1 MPLLVRSLF
10 SLVLQSISLY
20 SYAIP
25 GLGGGGPLDA
35 AKAGMALVAQ
45 KRLDGKFDLERDGH
59 KFVANIRPFMS
70 NAMKDA
76 KGWEQWT
83 KAVPAIAGIPT
94 TAGTGSE
101 GGKSA
106 VITLQDGV
114 KLVFGNPVFMPK
126 TVALVP
132 QFTSKLPASLTAGTG
147 IDALFHNM
155 EAFFVTYKAALNDGM
170 NDADIAYTDD
180 FALKGISL
188 IVDNLPNAVKNGN
201 DLNTRLKMQIAALYG
216 AKAFRKGD
224 LGGIHATAHALGAYY
239 HLHHGT
245 AIARMSV
252 PVLKYNAERMT
263 DETRKAFGT
272 VHEIFKKGGYAG
284 ATLADS
290 TAKFIAPLGIP
301 LGLKELPV
309 KAGDLA
315 KLAAIAAN
323 DPCQTNPVPLK
334 EADYSAIFESANK
347 L

>member
-1 MPLLVRSLF
+1 
-10 SLVLQSISLY
+10 
-20 SYAIP
+20 
-25 GLGGGGPLDA
+25 
-35 AKAGMALVAQ
+35 
-45 KRLDGKFDLERDGH
+45 
-59 KFVANIRPFMS
+59 MS
-70 NAMKDA
+70 GTPKENP
-76 KGWEQWT
+76 KGWEQFVSS
-83 KAVPAIAGIPT
+83 VPAIAGIPT

-106 VITLQDGV
+106 VITLPDGV
-114 KLVFGNPVFMPK
+114 KMVFGNPVFMPK

-132 QFTSKLPASLTAGTG
+132 QFTQKLPASLTAGTG

-155 EAFFVTYKAALNDGM
+155 EAFFVTYQAALNDGM
-170 NDADIAYTDD
+170 NDAEIAYTDD

-188 IVDNLPNAVKNGN
+188 IVDNLPNAIKNGN
-201 DLNTRLKMQIAALYG
+201 DLNTRLKMQVAALYG

-224 LGGIHATAHALGAYY
+224 LGGVHATAHSLGAFY

-252 PVLKYNAERMT
+252 PVLKYNAERMSE
-263 DETRKAFGT
+263 ETRKAFGS

-290 TAKFIAPLGIP
+290 TAKFLAPLGIP

-309 KAGDLA
+309 QSGDIEKLA
-315 KLAAIAAN
+315 KIAAN

-334 EADYSAIFESANK
+334 EQDYKSIFESANRM
-347 L
+347 